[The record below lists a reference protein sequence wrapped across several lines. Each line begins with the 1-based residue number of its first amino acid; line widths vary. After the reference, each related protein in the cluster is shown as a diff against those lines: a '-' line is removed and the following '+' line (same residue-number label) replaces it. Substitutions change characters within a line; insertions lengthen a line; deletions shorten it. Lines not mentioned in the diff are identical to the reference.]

1 VPGEPPANSPF
12 VLAVGGTE
20 FKPRPDG
27 ATGQEIPWP
36 SGGSGVTDIPLPR
49 PSWQK
54 HLHADCGLAKGD
66 FSCTKRAVPDVSATA
81 AAVPVVETTYAGPEW
96 VYFSGTSLSTPLWA
110 ALIALTDQELR
121 QSGQRPVGI
130 DELHRVLYRGDVS
143 GGLDDLPPHGWDW
156 TTGLGSPKSGIVP
169 ALARAIER
177 YRG

>member
-1 VPGEPPANSPF
+1 M
-12 VLAVGGTE
+12 
-20 FKPRPDG
+20 
-27 ATGQEIPWP
+27 
-36 SGGSGVTDIPLPR
+36 
-49 PSWQK
+49 
-54 HLHADCGLAKGD
+54 
-66 FSCTKRAVPDVSATA
+66 SATA
-81 AAVPVVETTYAGPEW
+81 AAVPVVESTYAGPEW

-110 ALIALTDQELR
+110 ALIALTDQELQ